1 MSDELPQNDLYFI
14 QMYYLVNGY
23 RFITQ
28 KYVFSKTSK
37 KHILKVASQNY
48 AKISFK
54 TFPTYFM
61 QYFRNRPY
69 LKLKR
74 ILAYFYIIKAI

>member
-28 KYVFSKTSK
+28 KYVLAKHLKNTS
-37 KHILKVASQNY
+37 
-48 AKISFK
+48 
-54 TFPTYFM
+54 
-61 QYFRNRPY
+61 
-69 LKLKR
+69 
-74 ILAYFYIIKAI
+74 